1 MGKKVTLIY
10 TNASAVTAR
19 SMLIGKEKGPPLRPI
34 QQQTQNGSR
43 MHRQLKWGRAKLNK
57 RQGIRRNAIWDFGF
71 RESRE

>member
-1 MGKKVTLIY
+1 
-10 TNASAVTAR
+10 
-19 SMLIGKEKGPPLRPI
+19 MLIGKEKGPPLRPI